1 MDESL
6 NEWIL
11 SLTPEQMRVFVD
23 TLYQILLA
31 SETDNLID
39 LAANWPQS
47 VQKIHAALKQVDEE
61 TARTI
66 TKIIKSFMERI
77 SVNTRSFL
85 KNKAEQ
91 EKEKLE
97 EGLKQLEQKT
107 KKTMEKIE

>member
-1 MDESL
+1 M
-6 NEWIL
+6 
-11 SLTPEQMRVFVD
+11 FVD

-47 VQKIHAALKQVDEE
+47 VQKIRAALKQVDEE